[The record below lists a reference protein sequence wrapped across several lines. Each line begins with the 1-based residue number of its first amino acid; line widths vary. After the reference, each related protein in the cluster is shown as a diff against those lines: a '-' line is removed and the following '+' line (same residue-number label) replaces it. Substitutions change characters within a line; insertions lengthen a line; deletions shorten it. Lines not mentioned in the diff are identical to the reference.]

1 MELHHR
7 RQEQLSSLIRA
18 LSILLLPAF
27 ILVGCYSFSFPIQW
41 PTTTTLQACMD
52 DGKLS
57 SPGAIIYPS
66 QSERLQCRDGTWQPL

>member
-7 RQEQLSSLIRA
+7 RREQLSSSIRA
-18 LSILLLPAF
+18 LSIILLSTF
-27 ILVGCYSFSFPIQW
+27 ILAGCYSFSFPIQW
-41 PTTTTLQACMD
+41 PTTITPQGCMY

-66 QSERLQCRDGTWQPL
+66 QSERLQCRYGTWQPL